1 MEKAYK
7 LLNENEAQV
16 GETAIAVGYKT
27 IYHFSRSFKKYY
39 GYPPSDTKI
48 V

>member
-7 LLNENEAQV
+7 LLNENAVPV
-16 GETAIAVGYKT
+16 GETAIAVGYKN

-39 GYPPSDTKI
+39 GYPPRDTKI